1 MKRPVNISKDDAL
14 VIANIQIDF
23 LPGGALPVSEG
34 DIVIPVVNDYIKI
47 FKKAGASIFA
57 IRDWHPQNH
66 VSFTTQGG
74 QWPPHCVQQSEGAK
88 FHPELKLPEE
98 TVVISK
104 ATDTLKD
111 THSSFEG
118 TGLAQNLKMQGIYRI
133 FVCGFATEYCILNTV
148 LDSPKLSFETV
159 LLLDAVRGINAKPND
174 ASRAIEKMVSNG
186 AEQATLDDFP
196 DLLDVP
202 FDEKPRSDRIAE
214 KPLSMV
220 ELKKKARMRPRGPY
234 KKVRTE
240 RG

>member
-1 MKRPVNISKDDAL
+1 MKKTINISKADAL
-14 VIANIQIDF
+14 VIANVQIDF
-23 LPGGALPVSEG
+23 LPGGALPISEG
-34 DIVIPVVNDYIKI
+34 DIVIPVLNDYIKI
-47 FKKAGASIFA
+47 FKGAGAFIFA

-74 QWPPHCVQQSEGAK
+74 QWPPHCIQQSEGAK
-88 FHPELKLPEE
+88 FHPDLRLPEE

-111 THSSFEG
+111 AYSSFDG
-118 TGLAQNLKMQGIYRI
+118 TGLAQNLKMHGIYRL

-148 LDSPKLSFETV
+148 LDSPKLGFGTV
-159 LLLDAVRGINAKPND
+159 LLLDAVRGINVKPND
-174 ASRAIEKMVSNG
+174 ANRAIEKMVSNG

-202 FDEKPRSDRIAE
+202 FDEKPRSDIISE
-214 KPLSMV
+214 KPLSKV
-220 ELKKKARMRPRGPY
+220 ELKRKARMRPRGPY